1 MIDRY
6 KYSSINRFPVL
17 LRGAWFGMNRVFRE
31 RLKNLGI
38 TTSQYTALRCLH
50 ENEGINQSVLSK
62 RISTNKNNCSALVN
76 RLHKQELIQK
86 EVIIDDR
93 RNYNLNLTKKGKEIF
108 SKADDI
114 ACDLQKEVLGELPLN
129 AETALVSLLRK
140 IEMTLSEK
148 FQIH

>member
-6 KYSSINRFPVL
+6 KYFSINRFPVL

-76 RLHKQELIQK
+76 RLHKQGLIQK

-93 RNYNLNLTKKGKEIF
+93 RNYNLNLTKKGK
-108 SKADDI
+108 
-114 ACDLQKEVLGELPLN
+114 
-129 AETALVSLLRK
+129 
-140 IEMTLSEK
+140 K
-148 FQIH
+148 FFQS